1 MQPLGLTF
9 RAWLTL
15 QEAPIARLKGCI
27 MDSPMLSSVV
37 LPIMASSSTAL
48 ILGGGVFGLTS
59 ALELRSRGWQ
69 VTLLDAGVIPH
80 PDAAST
86 DINKVIRMDYANDE
100 QYTAMGELSIQRW
113 LEWNVRWGEELFHE
127 DGFLIM
133 TRGEMQPGSFEHDSH
148 TFLTA
153 RRHQLV
159 RMDSTLLQ
167 QKHPQWK
174 AESFPNGY
182 LNPCGGWGASG
193 RVVVRLKQDAL
204 NAGVVIHEHAQF
216 GQWIEE
222 RGRISGVKDTLGNE
236 WRANVTV
243 SAVGAWTTEYLPWLS
258 DRLWA
263 TAQPVFHFRPANPED
278 WHAPAFPVWAADIG
292 TTGWY
297 GFPANAEGIVKVA
310 NHGPGRRVRASEP
323 RVMPA
328 GEEARFRA
336 FLRETFPALAD
347 APLASTRICLYGDS
361 FDGHFLIDHDPDHP
375 GLFIASGDSGHAF
388 KFTPVLGELIAD
400 AVERKPNPWL
410 AKFAWREPTGLGGEG
425 ARARD

>member
-1 MQPLGLTF
+1 
-9 RAWLTL
+9 
-15 QEAPIARLKGCI
+15 

-37 LPIMASSSTAL
+37 LRIMASSSTAL

-69 VTLLDAGVIPH
+69 VTLLDAGSIPH

-86 DINKVIRMDYANDE
+86 DINKVIRMDYGTDE

-113 LEWNVRWGEELFHE
+113 REWNARWGVELFHE

-133 TRGEMQPGSFEHDSH
+133 TRGEMPPGSFEHDSH
-148 TFLTA
+148 AFLTA
-153 RRHQLV
+153 RGHQLM

-182 LNPCGGWGASG
+182 LNPCGGWGESG
-193 RVVVRLKQDAL
+193 RVVARLKQDAL
-204 NAGVVIHEHAQF
+204 AAGVVIREHVPF

-222 RGRISGVKDTLGNE
+222 RGRINGVKDTLGNE
-236 WRANVTV
+236 WHADVTV
-243 SAVGAWTTEYLPWLS
+243 SALGAWTTEHLPWLS

-263 TAQPVFHFRPANPED
+263 TAQPVFHFRPTNPDE
-278 WHAPAFPVWAADIG
+278 WRAPAFPVWAADIG

-375 GLFIASGDSGHAF
+375 GLVIASGDSGHAF

-400 AVERKPNPWL
+400 AVENKPNPWL
-410 AKFAWREPTGLGGEG
+410 KRFLWRDDCSNLAKEI
-425 ARARD
+425 ARACS

>member
-1 MQPLGLTF
+1 M
-9 RAWLTL
+9 
-15 QEAPIARLKGCI
+15 KNDC
-27 MDSPMLSSVV
+27 MN
-37 LPIMASSSTAL
+37 STAL

-59 ALELRSRGWQ
+59 ALELRARGWE
-69 VTLLDAGVIPH
+69 VTLLDAGAIPH

-86 DINKVIRMDYANDE
+86 DINKVIRMDYASDE

-113 LEWNVRWGEELFHE
+113 REWNVRWGEELFHE

-133 TRGEMQPGSFEHDSH
+133 TRGDMQPGSFEHDSH
-148 TFLTA
+148 AFLAA
-153 RRHQLV
+153 RGHQLV
-159 RMDSTLLQ
+159 RMDSVRLQ

-174 AESFPNGY
+174 AESFPKGY
-182 LNPCGGWGASG
+182 LNPQGGWGVSG
-193 RVVVRLKQDAL
+193 RVVARLKQEAL
-204 NAGVVIHEHAQF
+204 DAGVVIHEHVPF
-216 GQWIEE
+216 GQWIQEH
-222 RGRISGVKDTLGNE
+222 GRICGVRDALGNE
-236 WRANVTV
+236 WRADVTV
-243 SAVGAWTTEYLPWLS
+243 SALGAWTTEYLPWLS

-263 TAQPVFHFRPANPED
+263 TAQPVFHFRPANPEV
-278 WHAPAFPVWAADIG
+278 WRAPAFPVWAADIG

-328 GEEARFRA
+328 GEEALFRT

-361 FDGHFLIDHDPDHP
+361 FDGHFLIDHDPDHS
-375 GLFIASGDSGHAF
+375 GLVIAGGDSGHAF

-400 AVERKPNPWL
+400 AVEKKPNPWL
-410 AKFAWREPTGLGGEG
+410 PRFAWRKPCESGREG
-425 ARARD
+425 ARATACQ

>member
-1 MQPLGLTF
+1 
-9 RAWLTL
+9 
-15 QEAPIARLKGCI
+15 
-27 MDSPMLSSVV
+27 MDSPMQSSVV

-69 VTLLDAGVIPH
+69 VTLLDAGAIPH

-113 LEWNVRWGEELFHE
+113 REWNVRWEEELFHE

-133 TRGEMQPGSFEHDSH
+133 TRGEMPPGSFEHDSH
-148 TFLTA
+148 AFLSA
-153 RRHQLV
+153 RGHTLIRK
-159 RMDSTLLQ
+159 DSAALRRE
-167 QKHPQWK
+167 HPQWK
-174 AESFPNGY
+174 AESFRHGY
-182 LNPCGGWGASG
+182 LNPQGGWGESG
-193 RVVVRLKQDAL
+193 KVVSMLKRDAIA
-204 NAGVVIHEHAQF
+204 AGVEVHEHVQF
-216 GQWIEE
+216 GSWLVEA
-222 RGRISGVKDTLGNE
+222 GRHVGMKDATGRE
-236 WRANVTV
+236 WRADLVL
-243 SAVGAWTTEYLPWLS
+243 SALGAWTSEYLPWLS

-263 TAQPVFHFRPANPED
+263 TAQPVFHFRPSDADAWRTPV
-278 WHAPAFPVWAADIG
+278 FPVWAADIG
-292 TTGWY
+292 VTGWY

-310 NHGPGRRVRASEP
+310 NHGPGRRVRAIEA
-323 RVMPA
+323 RVMPD

-336 FLRETFPALAD
+336 FLRDTFPALAD
-347 APLASTRICLYGDS
+347 APVVSTRICLYGDS

-375 GLFIASGDSGHAF
+375 GLVIAGGDSGHAF

-410 AKFAWREPTGLGGEG
+410 KRFLWRDECSNLAKEI
-425 ARARD
+425 ARACN